1 MKKLQFKRNLED
13 TDVIERLAFRWYP
26 TQKGVYLKTINGEE
40 FFSSKEF
47 ILWSVED
54 K

>member
-1 MKKLQFKRNLED
+1 MKKLQFKRDLTDN
-13 TDVIERLAFRWYP
+13 DVIEVIAFRWLP
-26 TQKGVYLKTINGEE
+26 SKNGVYAKTINGEE

-47 ILWSVED
+47 LLWSVED